1 VTSTIHL
8 ANELQEEQIVLRN
21 GKMRIGDI
29 NSTSN
34 GQVPDSIF
42 IRVKEVEDHV
52 LQLVRYVSAKSLSG
66 KEQRHWTEIYF
77 MVNEDEF

>member
-1 VTSTIHL
+1 
-8 ANELQEEQIVLRN
+8 
-21 GKMRIGDI
+21 MRIGDI

-52 LQLVRYVSAKSLSG
+52 LQLVRYVSSKICQEKSNGTGQKFISWSMKMNFELS
-66 KEQRHWTEIYF
+66 RIY
-77 MVNEDEF
+77 N